1 MAHDGALTPAATEE
15 VLRLATA
22 YQASRALHVAVRLGL
37 PDLLGAAAAR
47 DADDLAR
54 ATRTLPDALR
64 RLLRALTAFGVF
76 AEREDGRFALGPLGG
91 HLRADAPASLR
102 PLVLMYGYDEYWRCW
117 GELEHWCAPARPRPR
132 TSSAPGTPS
141 PATPPTPR

>member
-1 MAHDGALTPAATEE
+1 MTHDGAPPHAAATEE

-37 PDLLGAAAAR
+37 PDLLGAAAPR
-47 DADDLAR
+47 DAEELAR

-76 AEREDGRFALGPLGG
+76 A
-91 HLRADAPASLR
+91 
-102 PLVLMYGYDEYWRCW
+102 
-117 GELEHWCAPARPRPR
+117 
-132 TSSAPGTPS
+132 
-141 PATPPTPR
+141 